1 MDSLLKKYLK
11 GDTVL
16 WIVYVALCIISI
28 IEMYSASSTLAFKA
42 SNHAAP
48 VLRHI
53 MFLLGGT
60 ILAILVHV
68 VPLRLIRLMSY
79 FGVFLSFVMLVA
91 VQFMGQTENDA
102 TRWLVIGGIQ
112 FQPSELAKI
121 SLIILVADLISRIKN
136 PVQDEK
142 RLFWTI
148 IGVTSAT
155 TMLILL
161 ENFSTAI
168 LLFGVV
174 MVMMYIGHVSFKR
187 LGMVTA
193 VIVGGALVGYLS
205 VSVLMKNDV
214 KLPKMLDRSTTWVNR
229 IDRFFDNTDDK
240 ATKFDINDEN
250 RQVQHGRIAIAR
262 GGLLGVM
269 PGNSVER
276 DFLPQA
282 YSDFIYAIIVEE
294 LGFVGGVIVILLYMA
309 LLFRAGRIA
318 TESPTVFPAI
328 LMIGLTLMIVLQA
341 FVSMSVA
348 TSLGPVT
355 GQPLPLISR
364 GGTSILITCIYF
376 GIILGITNH
385 IKKEKN
391 VDKEL
396 DAKEEEQHVYVKIE
410 DIIEE
415 K

>member
-11 GDTVL
+11 GDTTL
-16 WIVYVALCIISI
+16 WVVYTALCIISVV
-28 IEMYSASSTLAFKA
+28 EMYSASSTLAFKA
-42 SNHAAP
+42 GNHTAP
-48 VLRHI
+48 VLRHF

-60 ILAILVHV
+60 FIAIVVHL
-68 VPLRLIRLMSY
+68 VPLRFIRLMSY
-79 FGVFLSFVMLVA
+79 FGVLLSIALLIA

-102 TRWLVIGGIQ
+102 TRWLVIGGVQ

-121 SLIILVADLISRIKN
+121 SLIVLVADLISRIKN
-136 PVQDEK
+136 PEKDEK
-142 RLFWTI
+142 RIFWII
-148 IGVTSAT
+148 IGATTFT

-161 ENFSTAI
+161 ENFSTAV
-168 LLFGVV
+168 LLYGVV
-174 MVMMYIGHVSFKR
+174 MVMMFIGHVSFKR
-187 LGMVTA
+187 LGLLTG
-193 VIVGGALVGYLS
+193 IFVGIALLGYLS

-214 KLPKMLDRSTTWVNR
+214 KLPKAFNRATTWVNR
-229 IDRFFDNTDDK
+229 IDRFMVEKEDP
-240 ATKFDINDEN
+240 AARYEINDDN

-262 GGLLGVM
+262 GGVFGVF

-282 YSDFIYAIIVEE
+282 YSDFIYAIILEE
-294 LGFVGGVIVILLYMA
+294 MGFVGGLFVILLYMA

-328 LMIGLTLMIVLQA
+328 LMIGLSLMIVLQA

-376 GIILGITNH
+376 GIILGITNQ

-396 DAKEEEQHVYVKIE
+396 DEKEEEKHEYVKIE
-410 DIIEE
+410 DLTN
-415 K
+415 